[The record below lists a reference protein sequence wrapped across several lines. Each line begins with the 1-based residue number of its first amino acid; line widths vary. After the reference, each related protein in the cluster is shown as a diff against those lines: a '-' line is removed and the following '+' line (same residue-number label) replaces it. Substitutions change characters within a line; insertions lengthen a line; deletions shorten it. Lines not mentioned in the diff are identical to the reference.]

1 MIRAFHHYFSS
12 RKLALFLVETSAI
25 AIASWIGAAVT
36 ALAAA
41 PARGGLQVGEAL
53 PALAATAL
61 AFVATFQLAIYLS
74 DLYDLRVATEDRS
87 RGVRVLRAVGIA
99 ALMMGLT
106 MMASRFNPPE
116 GALLGGA
123 TGAILGTVL
132 VRIGLR
138 GVVGEPERI
147 LIVGNG
153 KRARWLAK
161 AAVEQGEFGFEVCG
175 MIEPRRDSNRG
186 SGEERIDEIAARLDA
201 QYVVLASE
209 DPRGSG
215 WSEELLRC
223 RIAGRRVYDI
233 AGFCERVLRRI
244 PVLHLR
250 ASDLAFADELS
261 ISNLRRISKRA
272 CDIVAATA
280 LLALAAP
287 LMVLVALAIKLDSPG
302 PVFYRQERIGKDG
315 KPFWL
320 WKFRSMA
327 RDAEANGAMWA
338 RENDGRATRVGKI
351 LRKARI
357 DEVPQAFNVLFGEM
371 SFVGPRP
378 ERPVFVAELK
388 NQIPF
393 YELRELVRPGITG
406 WAQIRYSYGASVEDA
421 RNKLEFDLYYLR
433 NGSLFL
439 DLMIIFHTFRH
450 VLLGRGAR

>member
-36 ALAAA
+36 ALAAV

-53 PALAATAL
+53 PALATTAL
-61 AFVATFQLAIYLS
+61 AFVATFQLAMYFS

-106 MMASRFNPPE
+106 MMA
-116 GALLGGA
+116 
-123 TGAILGTVL
+123 VL

-175 MIEPRRDSNRG
+175 MIDPRRDSNDG
-186 SGEERIDEIAARLDA
+186 SGEQTIDEIAARLDT

-223 RIAGRRVYDI
+223 RMAGRRVYDI
-233 AGFCERVLRRI
+233 PGFCERVLRRI

-261 ISNLRRISKRA
+261 ISNLRSITKRA

-280 LLALAAP
+280 LLVLAAP

-302 PVFYRQERIGKDG
+302 PVFYRQERIGKSG
-315 KPFWL
+315 KSFWL

-327 RDAEANGAMWA
+327 KDAEANGAMWA

-357 DEVPQAFNVLFGEM
+357 DEVPQAFNVLLGQM

-393 YELRELVRPGITG
+393 YELRELVPPGITG

-433 NGSLFL
+433 NGGLFL